1 MSFQV
6 LVCED
11 DAATRQWLAECLAGW
26 GMTVVTACLGVEAY
40 SLACDSPPD
49 LILLD
54 MVLPDVDS
62 LAVVRKLSLEAK
74 TAAVPVIAL
83 APSGWIADQ
92 LSEVPVAGVIPKPI
106 TRKGLE
112 DTLRA
117 VCPGFLSLAP
127 PAATVLVCDERGEP
141 CLEIESALRE
151 IGLRGICAAGES
163 GVAAALSN
171 PEIKAAIV
179 RLPRNFTEA
188 QPVLRQLAAR
198 RPPLRVVALA
208 DRLAPHEVRALAA
221 LGVHEILLRPF
232 SNDRLS
238 RAVQSALKGQGGS
251 PAGGIR
257 HVLLV
262 EDAALVAKAMGA
274 LLEQAGYGV
283 VHAPSAESA
292 LRVLQR
298 SRPQFMLLDV
308 ILPGMDGV
316 EFVQQMQQS
325 DLCIPFAV
333 VTGAY
338 DPPRMSALQSL
349 GALRVFEKPVHSEQL
364 LGFMD
369 DYFARA
375 EHTPERQDV

>member
-1 MSFQV
+1 MSIQV

-26 GMTVVTACLGVEAY
+26 GMTVATTCSGVEAI
-40 SLACDSPPD
+40 SLACGSPPD

-74 TAAVPVIAL
+74 TAAVPVITL

-106 TRKGLE
+106 TKKGLE
-112 DTLRA
+112 DILRA
-117 VCPGFLSLAP
+117 VCPDFLSLAP
-127 PAATVLVCDERGEP
+127 PATVLVCVERGEP
-141 CLEIESALRE
+141 CPEIES
-151 IGLRGICAAGES
+151 GLRAMGLRAICPAGRS
-163 GVAAALSN
+163 GVAAALSE
-171 PEIKAAIV
+171 PEIKAAIIK
-179 RLPRNFTEA
+179 LPRKFTEA
-188 QPVLRQLAAR
+188 RPLLRQLAAR
-198 RPPLRVVALA
+198 RPSLRVVALA

-221 LGVHEILLRPF
+221 LGVHEILVRPF

-238 RAVQSALKGQGGS
+238 RAVQSALEGPGDS

-338 DPPRMSALQSL
+338 DPQRMSALQSL
-349 GALRVFEKPVHSEQL
+349 GALRVFEKPVHSELL

-375 EHTPERQDV
+375 EHMPEGQDV